1 MIPKEIG
8 DHKNSNGKGI
18 EGLDRGSTIEMI
30 EGVRECMEVAQEA
43 MEVAERGM
51 TEAMVVMI
59 AARNMHTADPARSIT
74 HALLNAT
81 HAKG

>member
-1 MIPKEIG
+1 
-8 DHKNSNGKGI
+8 
-18 EGLDRGSTIEMI
+18 MI